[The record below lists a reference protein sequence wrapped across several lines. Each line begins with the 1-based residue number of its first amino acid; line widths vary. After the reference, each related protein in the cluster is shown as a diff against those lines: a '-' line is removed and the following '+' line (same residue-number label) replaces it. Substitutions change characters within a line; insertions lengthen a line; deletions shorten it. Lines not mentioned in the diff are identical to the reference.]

1 MRILRALVIALA
13 FVALAPPVPTFDCR
27 IGSDGSIIAK
37 PGVVCTVGF
46 SDVSAQGA
54 MSKAT
59 AKLLVSDLIEA
70 GYAPTIR
77 QVTPDTFTVTVLVDD
92 SSAAT
97 PPTAAQVNAFANSR
111 SVVARV
117 LMVQFQ

>member
-1 MRILRALVIALA
+1 MRIIRALIIACA
-13 FVALAPPVPTFDCR
+13 FVALAPPIPTFDCR

-46 SDVSAQGA
+46 SDVQAQGA
-54 MSKAT
+54 MGKAT
-59 AKLLVSDLIEA
+59 AKLLVADLIEA

-92 SSAAT
+92 ASPTGA
-97 PPTAAQVNAFANSR
+97 PTAAQVNAFANSR
-111 SVVARV
+111 SVVAHV
-117 LMVQFQ
+117 LMVRFQ